1 MPDSSAGTA
10 AANRARLLRSG
21 RLLEGV
27 TLAWNVVGVVV
38 LASVALQA
46 RSVALAGF
54 GLDSLVEI
62 GASAVVLWELAD
74 SGQERRERAALR
86 LIRAAFVVLAAYLT
100 VQSLVVLLSGF
111 HPRHSATGIVWTA
124 LTALAMFALAT
135 GKRRIGIALD
145 NPVLTH
151 EASVTVIDGLL
162 ATAVLIGLL
171 LNALLGWWWADP
183 CAALVIV
190 YYAIR
195 EARSIT
201 HDLRPGAV

>member
-1 MPDSSAGTA
+1 V
-10 AANRARLLRSG
+10 NHARLLRSG

-38 LASVALQA
+38 LASVAVQA

-62 GASAVVLWELAD
+62 GASAVVLWQLAD
-74 SGQERRERAALR
+74 SGKAQRERVALR
-86 LIRAAFVVLAAYLT
+86 LIRAAFLVLAVYLT

-111 HPRHSATGIVWTA
+111 HPQHSATGIAWTA
-124 LTALAMFALAT
+124 LTALAMFALAS
-135 GKRRIGIALD
+135 GKRRVGAALG

-151 EASVTVIDGLL
+151 EAQVTVIDGLL

-183 CAALVIV
+183 CAAFVIV

-201 HDLRPGAV
+201 HDLRPGTA

>member
-1 MPDSSAGTA
+1 V
-10 AANRARLLRSG
+10 NHARLLRSG

-38 LASVALQA
+38 LASVAVQA

-62 GASAVVLWELAD
+62 GASAVVLWQLAD
-74 SGQERRERAALR
+74 SGKAQRERVALR
-86 LIRAAFVVLAAYLT
+86 LIRAAFLVLAVYLT

-111 HPRHSATGIVWTA
+111 HPQHSATGIAWTA
-124 LTALAMFALAT
+124 LTALAMFALAS
-135 GKRRIGIALD
+135 GKRRVGTALG

-151 EASVTVIDGLL
+151 EAQVTVIDGLL

-183 CAALVIV
+183 CAAFVIV

-201 HDLRPGAV
+201 HDLGSGTA

>member
-1 MPDSSAGTA
+1 M
-10 AANRARLLRSG
+10 NHARLLRSG

-38 LASVALQA
+38 LASVAVQA

-62 GASAVVLWELAD
+62 GASAVVLWQLAD
-74 SGQERRERAALR
+74 TGKAQRERMALR
-86 LIRAAFVVLAAYLT
+86 LIRAAFLVLAAYLT

-111 HPRHSATGIVWTA
+111 HPQHSATGIAWTA
-124 LTALAMFALAT
+124 LTALAMFALAS
-135 GKRRIGIALD
+135 GKRSVGTALG

-151 EASVTVIDGLL
+151 EAQVTVIDGLL

-183 CAALVIV
+183 CAAFVIV

-201 HDLRPGAV
+201 HDLRPGAA

>member
-1 MPDSSAGTA
+1 V
-10 AANRARLLRSG
+10 NHARLLRSG

-38 LASVALQA
+38 LASVAVQA

-62 GASAVVLWELAD
+62 GASAVVLWQLAD
-74 SGQERRERAALR
+74 SGKAQRERVALR
-86 LIRAAFVVLAAYLT
+86 LIRAAFLVLAVYLT

-111 HPRHSATGIVWTA
+111 HPQHSATGIAWTA
-124 LTALAMFALAT
+124 LTALAMFALAS
-135 GKRRIGIALD
+135 GKRRVGTALG

-151 EASVTVIDGLL
+151 EAQVTVIDGLL

-183 CAALVIV
+183 CAAFVIV

-201 HDLRPGAV
+201 HDLRPGTA